1 MALTGESGTG
11 KSLFLDLLFGLREAA
26 SGAVRIN
33 GVDPR
38 DVRPDV
44 LRRQVALARDV
55 EIFDGTIL
63 ENIHLERPDVS
74 INDVRSAAETVG
86 LMSAIQRLPN
96 GMETQLNATG
106 SPLTS
111 GQLRRLMLARTLAGN
126 PRILLIDE
134 LLDSM
139 SDAEAERILK
149 VLLETNQER
158 SIVLVTNREKLKAM
172 MKNVVMLTSQ
182 YEESEAQ

>member
-1 MALTGESGTG
+1 
-11 KSLFLDLLFGLREAA
+11 
-26 SGAVRIN
+26 
-33 GVDPR
+33 
-38 DVRPDV
+38 
-44 LRRQVALARDV
+44 
-55 EIFDGTIL
+55 
-63 ENIHLERPDVS
+63 
-74 INDVRSAAETVG
+74 
-86 LMSAIQRLPN
+86 
-96 GMETQLNATG
+96 METQLNATG

-139 SDAEAERILK
+139 SDEEAERILK

-172 MKNVVMLTSQ
+172 MKNVVMLTSN
-182 YEESEAQ
+182 YEEREAQ